1 MLGLSF
7 DNLYDMTPRSFQNKL
22 IGFKEHNEQL
32 LHDSWEQT
40 RLIIHSCLSPH
51 SKKELNP
58 KTLLPFPWD
67 KKVKVVTSSKE
78 EIAEVVKR
86 HKEILRKKY
95 NK

>member
-32 LHDSWEQT
+32 TQNTWEQT

-51 SKKELNP
+51 SKKALKP
-58 KTLLPFPWD
+58 KELLPFPWD
-67 KKVKVVTSSKE
+67 KKTKKVIASKE
-78 EIAEVVKR
+78 EIADVVKR
-86 HKEILRKKY
+86 HQKILKKL

>member
-22 IGFKEHNEQL
+22 IGFREYSERQTQNT
-32 LHDSWEQT
+32 WEQT

-51 SKKELNP
+51 SKKALKLKE
-58 KTLLPFPWD
+58 LLPFPWD
-67 KKVKVVTSSKE
+67 KKTEKVIASKE

-86 HKEILRKKY
+86 HQEILKKL